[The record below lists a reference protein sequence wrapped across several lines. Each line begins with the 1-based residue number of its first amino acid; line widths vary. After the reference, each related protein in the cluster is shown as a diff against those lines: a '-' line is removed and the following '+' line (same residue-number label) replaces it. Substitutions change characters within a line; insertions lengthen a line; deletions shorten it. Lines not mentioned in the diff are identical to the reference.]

1 VSALQVS
8 VAEIEMNGKPKRFI
22 VFDNEAFDYELEE
35 DDLSRAIHFCGTSP
49 ESKKALNGE
58 IQSHFFAC
66 LADFLGWEVTL
77 EELMEGIRSGHMER
91 KATCTS

>member
-1 VSALQVS
+1 MSALQVS
-8 VAEIEMNGKPKRFI
+8 VIELEVNGKPKKFL
-22 VFDNEAFDYELEE
+22 VFDNEAFDFELSEE
-35 DDLSRAIHFCGTSP
+35 DLSRAIHFCGTTA

-66 LADFLGWEVTL
+66 LADFLGWEVML
-77 EELMEGIRSGHMER
+77 EELMEGIRSGQMER